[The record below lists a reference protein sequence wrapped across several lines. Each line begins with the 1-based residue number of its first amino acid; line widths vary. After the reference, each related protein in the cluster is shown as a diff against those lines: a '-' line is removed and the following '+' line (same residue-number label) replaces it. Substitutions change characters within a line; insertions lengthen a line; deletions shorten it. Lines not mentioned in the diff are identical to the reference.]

1 VAVVPA
7 DAVADKITVTVD
19 DQTAASVGDFAVIP
33 DIANISPR
41 IGAIGSAVVITGTG
55 FSSIPSDNIVK
66 FGGTQATV
74 TLASGSSL
82 TVLVPAGATSNT
94 ISVTLSSNTAI
105 TASPFQVALEA
116 IGDGGPDFD
125 EGSAVAADNL
135 GNVFVAGSFEGT
147 ANFGSTPLTSAGS
160 DDIFI
165 AKYNANYDLV
175 WVKQFGGAGSDN
187 VRSITIDANGVP
199 FISGDFVGTVSFGS
213 TTLNS
218 VGGIDAFVAK
228 LNSTGDCIWANQIGS
243 SVTDDALSV
252 KTDASGDVLATGMFG
267 GQLTIGTTTLTSNGQ
282 TDVFLIKYDPATG
295 NPIWAQNYGGADDDD
310 GISLAAG
317 SNGNIYISGSFFGT
331 MPMASSSLVSAGS
344 FDAFVA
350 KLNSNGDALWVT
362 QIGGTSNDNAYS
374 LATVGDTLYVAGY
387 YTGSANIG
395 NTSLTA
401 VGNED
406 AFIAKYKPSGDLIW
420 AKSFGGTDYD
430 HCQSIVVDGASIYA
444 TGYFTRGAQ
453 FQNTN
458 MMSSDNSRDVFV
470 SKLSSSGNIVWVT
483 RAGGV
488 DNDFGQA
495 ITLDS
500 SATIH
505 ITGSYRQ
512 PGTFNVTPLQNSG
525 NDDIFLWRI
534 WQ

>member
-160 DDIFI
+160 YDIFI

-175 WVKQFGGAGSDN
+175 WVKQFGGAGSVERTVRRTLRSSRCGAMDRFKGRLVGGCRGETRYAMVERFRYDN
-187 VRSITIDANGVP
+187 SRPYPGKASVIFWTNGAELHQHP
-199 FISGDFVGTVSFGS
+199 DGTSTFGS
-213 TTLNS
+213 SGEAGPEMYMEAELNS
-218 VGGIDAFVAK
+218 PMVRLDPGESYNFDTDWLPTRADAGFQ
-228 LNSTGDCIWANQIGS
+228 G
-243 SVTDDALSV
+243 VTDAGVILKPLHAAQDA
-252 KTDASGDVLATGMFG
+252 G
-267 GQLTIGTTTLTSNGQ
+267 GK
-282 TDVFLIKYDPATG
+282 IK
-295 NPIWAQNYGGADDDD
+295 
-310 GISLAAG
+310 L
-317 SNGNIYISGSFFGT
+317 
-331 MPMASSSLVSAGS
+331 AGS
-344 FDAFVA
+344 FGVFFTGKLVA
-350 KLNSNGDALWVT
+350 HFYDSHGT
-362 QIGGTSNDNAYS
+362 PIGSQVLSQVDPRNAV
-374 LATVGDTLYVAGY
+374 LVQATVADPGRSGRVSVHLVDEKGLDRGALGETVLELV
-387 YTGSANIG
+387 TGS
-395 NTSLTA
+395 
-401 VGNED
+401 E
-406 AFIAKYKPSGDLIW
+406 
-420 AKSFGGTDYD
+420 
-430 HCQSIVVDGASIYA
+430 
-444 TGYFTRGAQ
+444 
-453 FQNTN
+453 
-458 MMSSDNSRDVFV
+458 
-470 SKLSSSGNIVWVT
+470 
-483 RAGGV
+483 
-488 DNDFGQA
+488 
-495 ITLDS
+495 
-500 SATIH
+500 
-505 ITGSYRQ
+505 
-512 PGTFNVTPLQNSG
+512 
-525 NDDIFLWRI
+525 
-534 WQ
+534 